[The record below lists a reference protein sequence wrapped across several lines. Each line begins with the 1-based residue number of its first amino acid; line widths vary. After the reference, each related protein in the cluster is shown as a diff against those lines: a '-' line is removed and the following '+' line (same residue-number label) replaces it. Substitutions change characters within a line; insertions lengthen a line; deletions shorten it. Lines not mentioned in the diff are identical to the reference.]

1 MTPNF
6 GTLRILALLSLIA
19 GTLLFFLEER
29 MVWPLMGPGVV
40 LVGVAFLLAGLDSM
54 LRRRHASGD
63 RRGSARIVYRGAG
76 AIFWGLAFLLI
87 GFGMVAAGVVVSIGR
102 SDAVLAL
109 IRERPGIPMLW
120 GGLLLFS
127 IGAAVSAPWRRAD
140 GSAPPGFVLLPG
152 RIGGSVLILLGLFV
166 IALGGYEMLF
176 PEDFDAAVQA
186 MLNTIPQPPSL
197 PPAPGDN

>member
-6 GTLRILALLSLIA
+6 GTLRIFALLSLIA
-19 GTLLFFLEER
+19 GALLLFLDQR
-29 MVWPLMGPGVV
+29 MAWPLMGPGGV
-40 LVGVAFLLAGLDSM
+40 LIGVASLLAGLDSL
-54 LRRRHASGD
+54 LRRRSVSGE
-63 RRGSARIVYRGAG
+63 RQASARTVYHGAG
-76 AIFWGLAFLLI
+76 ALFWGLALLLV
-87 GFGMVAAGVVVSIGR
+87 GFGMVAAGVVVSLGR

-127 IGAAVSAPWRRAD
+127 IGAGVSAPWRRAD
-140 GSAPPGFVLLPG
+140 GSALPGIVLLPG
-152 RIGGSVLILLGLFV
+152 RIGGSLLILLGLFV

-186 MLNTIPQPPSL
+186 VLNTIPQSPSL
-197 PPAPGDN
+197 PPAP